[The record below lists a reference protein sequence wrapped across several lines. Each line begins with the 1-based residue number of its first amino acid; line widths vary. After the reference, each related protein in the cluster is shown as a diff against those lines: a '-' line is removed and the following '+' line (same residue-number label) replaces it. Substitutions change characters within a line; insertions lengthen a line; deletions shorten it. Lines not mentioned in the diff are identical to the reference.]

1 MECAKLKYFHK
12 YLIKSQNGMGTHH
25 RTRRRGPSEFILAA
39 LDQFVVAARIW
50 RKHYRRRA
58 AGRFRFKPIAIQ
70 CAVLRNGI
78 VIIIVY
84 ARRRRRWQSAQRV
97 RSLHIAHPAQHRA
110 RSSNPIAGTSTI
122 QDDRRWMMSSVG
134 RSVAWSEPNMH
145 ACACPGGHKS
155 LLHHPCSH
163 PCVVGIR
170 CIFCAAPTS
179 SPPQHRFEA
188 GTTATVAAV
197 VCSCSSSSSSIS

>member
-1 MECAKLKYFHK
+1 MEWAPIIAHGGAAWPPFGIHIGRPGSICGCGA
-12 YLIKSQNGMGTHH
+12 YLAQTLSSP
-25 RTRRRGPSEFILAA
+25 RRRPVQVQAHRNPVYS
-39 LDQFVVAARIW
+39 
-50 RKHYRRRA
+50 
-58 AGRFRFKPIAIQ
+58 
-70 CAVLRNGI
+70 VLRNGI

-84 ARRRRRWQSAQRV
+84 ARRLRRRRRQSTRRV

-110 RSSNPIAGTSTI
+110 RSFNPIAGTATI

-188 GTTATVAAV
+188 GTTATEAARR
-197 VCSCSSSSSSIS
+197 